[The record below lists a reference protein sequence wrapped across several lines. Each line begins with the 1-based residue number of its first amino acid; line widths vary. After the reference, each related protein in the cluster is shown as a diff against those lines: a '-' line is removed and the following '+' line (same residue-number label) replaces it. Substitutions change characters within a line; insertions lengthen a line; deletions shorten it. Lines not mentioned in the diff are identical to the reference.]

1 MKDQII
7 RFAFEISEEQQ
18 RRANKYFTQYG
29 MRKAVFSRILDDV
42 LDILEKVGPAA
53 FGVLMDPETKPREV
67 IRSLN
72 RAERVRVDDL

>member
-7 RFAFEISEEQQ
+7 RFAFEITEEQQ
-18 RRANKYFTQYG
+18 QRANKYFSQYG

-42 LDILEKVGPAA
+42 LDILETVGPAA
-53 FGVLMDPETKPREV
+53 FGVLMDPNTKPREV

-72 RAERVRVDDL
+72 RAERVRVDEL